1 MGRNIEFYVPGIHEI
16 MSMRCFVTLL
26 GIQCLHQ
33 SWKLWGKTMKSS
45 TISKDVPYDI
55 RTKNRMNAVTF
66 RSVTVE
72 DTLSGH
78 DSCHLKCKYCLLAAV
93 ALVMHIQVYFTWI
106 KIWII
111 SSLPSI
117 FVTTEL
123 LPYADIVH
131 LNHSIYP
138 LSSTMYKMQLLPN
151 IKYISPQPGR
161 GVWWCW
167 SNTYSLAIL
176 TVTWSP
182 VQYLS
187 KMKELF
193 LRNWKYSSF
202 TVTLQYI

>member
-1 MGRNIEFYVPGIHEI
+1 MGRNIELYVPGIHEI
-16 MSMRCFVTLL
+16 MSMRCFVTLF
-26 GIQCLHQ
+26 GIQCLRQ
-33 SWKLWGKTMKSS
+33 SWKLWGKPVKSS
-45 TISKDVPYDI
+45 TISKDVPYEI
-55 RTKNRMNAVTF
+55 RTINRMNAVKF

-72 DTLSGH
+72 DTLSGY
-78 DSCHLKCKYCLLAAV
+78 DSCHLNCKYCLLAAV
-93 ALVMHIQVYFTWI
+93 APVMHIQMYFTWI

-123 LPYADIVH
+123 LHYADIVH

-151 IKYISPQPGR
+151 IKYIAPQPGR

-167 SNTYSLAIL
+167 SNKCSLAIL

-182 VQYLS
+182 VQYVS